1 MGIDVLKFVMPP
13 EVLKMNTELNLG
25 FCKEAQRGVKLR
37 FETYT
42 VPWDD
47 CTKRLS
53 SDISDPETIYLDI
66 SECKKHKAYD
76 WSHDC
81 LDGTLDISK
90 CMEGMEPKVF
100 LSISNKDYLIS
111 I

>member
-25 FCKEAQRGVKLR
+25 FCKEAQRGVKSG
-37 FETYT
+37 FKAYT

-47 CTKRLS
+47 CTKRLP
-53 SDISDPETIYLDI
+53 SDISDPETVYLDI

-76 WSHDC
+76 WSRDC

-90 CMEGMEPKVF
+90 CMEGIEP
-100 LSISNKDYLIS
+100 
-111 I
+111 